1 MNCQEEKIDIGKG
14 LQDAGLNVVSRH
26 VVVHLACYA
35 KKTLV
40 FNVEDNGGRSDKQI
54 VDDSFSFIEGADPE
68 FCAMVEQAWNNT
80 EFDTPLDVSD
90 DRKWCVYNIGI
101 EQGITHFN
109 DDGDPV
115 SIVCVDGLLEEN

>member
-1 MNCQEEKIDIGKG
+1 MNCQEENIDIGKG

-26 VVVHLACYA
+26 VVVHLNCYA

-40 FNVEDNGGRSDKQI
+40 FNVEENGGRSDKQI
-54 VDDSFSFIEGADPE
+54 ADDCFGLIETEDPE
-68 FCAMVEQAWNNT
+68 FIEMVDEAWDVVK
-80 EFDTPLDVSD
+80 FDNENEREWS
-90 DRKWCVYNIGI
+90 VYDIGI
-101 EQGITHFN
+101 QPAITHFN